1 MMNVS
6 NQINST
12 NSLNFINSFNAKN
25 AFAPKTEN
33 TNISKEEKED
43 LAVSHVS
50 NSILNRI
57 NVEEVQ
63 QYAQNLGENVLS
75 EDELKYGLIFGRS
88 VLVDVQA

>member
-6 NQINST
+6 NPINST

-33 TNISKEEKED
+33 AGALKEEKED

>member
-6 NQINST
+6 NPINST

-33 TNISKEEKED
+33 TNIPKEEKED

-88 VLVDVQA
+88 VLVDVHA